1 MSSLPFYF
9 KVYMNGFRGFLLD
22 TRNLHDGSR
31 LLDDKKI
38 LNQLYIL
45 TREYKSVNE
54 RTTPFPPSTTL
65 YQNSARSY
73 IKNYVWICWID
84 LP

>member
-1 MSSLPFYF
+1 MTSFPFCF
-9 KVYMNGFRGFLLD
+9 KVYMNGLCGFPSD
-22 TRNLHDGSR
+22 TRDLHDESR

-54 RTTPFPPSTTL
+54 RTTPFPPL
-65 YQNSARSY
+65 NRSRSE
-73 IKNYVWICWID
+73 
-84 LP
+84 

>member
-1 MSSLPFYF
+1 MTYLPSCF
-9 KVYMNGFRGFLLD
+9 KVDINGFCGFPSD
-22 TRNLHDGSR
+22 TRDLHDGSR

-54 RTTPFPPSTTL
+54 RTTPFPPLNHSL
-65 YQNSARSY
+65 SEWCKVIHQKQ
-73 IKNYVWICWID
+73 IFFKI
-84 LP
+84 